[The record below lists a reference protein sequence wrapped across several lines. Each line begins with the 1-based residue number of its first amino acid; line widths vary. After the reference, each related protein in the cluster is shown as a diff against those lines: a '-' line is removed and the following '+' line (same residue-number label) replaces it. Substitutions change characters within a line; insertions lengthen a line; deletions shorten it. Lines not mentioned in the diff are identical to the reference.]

1 MRDINFIVVHCTA
14 TPALRRITAAEV
26 DSWHKARGFQ
36 GIGYHYLVHQNGY
49 IELGRDIN
57 LPGAHVKGFNRHSI
71 GVAYAG
77 GLDEQGRPADTRTPL
92 QKAALRRLL
101 TYLKEEFPE
110 AKIHSHRDFAN
121 KACPCF
127 DATKEYEDI

>member
-1 MRDINFIVVHCTA
+1 MRDINLIVVHCTA
-14 TPALRRITAAEV
+14 TPANRRITASDI

-36 GIGYHYLVHQNGY
+36 CIGYHYLVHQDGY
-49 IELGRDIN
+49 IELGRDVEI
-57 LPGAHVKGFNRHSI
+57 PGAHVKGFNSHSI
-71 GVAYAG
+71 GVAYIG
-77 GLDEQGRPADTRTPL
+77 GLNEHGEPADTRTPQ
-92 QKAALRRLL
+92 QKASLRRLL
-101 TYLKEEFPE
+101 AHLKETYPK